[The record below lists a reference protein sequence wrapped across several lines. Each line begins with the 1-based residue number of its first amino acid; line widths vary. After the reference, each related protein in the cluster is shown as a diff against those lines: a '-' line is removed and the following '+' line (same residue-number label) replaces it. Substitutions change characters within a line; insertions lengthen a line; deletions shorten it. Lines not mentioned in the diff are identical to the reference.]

1 MTTVFITRKIPDIG
15 VQMLHD
21 KGYEVDTNPHD
32 RPLTQDELIAILQ
45 KKKYDAVLTV
55 LTDKIDAGVFD
66 ASPDTK
72 IFANYT
78 IGYDNFDVAE
88 GKKRGIYLTNA
99 PGGGANRVAE
109 HAWAMILSLACRVN
123 EGDRFVKA
131 GKYVGWDPMLLPGTS
146 VRGKVLGLIGAGR
159 IGSEVA
165 RMGSQA
171 FGMRVVYFDI
181 KRNPELESVCTCS
194 YYHSPEEVLKQ
205 ADVVSLHVP
214 LLDSTRHLMN
224 RERISMMKPTAYLV
238 NTSRGPVVDENAL
251 VEALQ
256 KKVIAGAGLDVYEN
270 EPKLAKGLA
279 NLDNVILTPHI
290 ASATVE
296 SRNDMARIAA
306 ENIISA
312 MEGGVPKCIV
322 YN

>member
-32 RPLTQDELIAILQ
+32 RPLTQDELIAVL
-45 KKKYDAVLTV
+45 KNKKYDAVLTV
-55 LTDKIDAGVFD
+55 LTDKIDAKVFD

-78 IGYDNFDVAE
+78 IGYDNFDIAE
-88 GKKRGIYLTNA
+88 GKKRGVYLTNA

-159 IGSEVA
+159 IGAEVA

-181 KRNPELESVCTCS
+181 KRNTDLESICNCS
-194 YYHSPEEVLKQ
+194 YYHSPEDVLKQ

-214 LLDSTRHLMN
+214 LLDSTRHLIN
-224 RERISMMKPTAYLV
+224 KERLSMMKPTAYLV
-238 NTSRGPVVDENAL
+238 NTSRGPVVDEDAL

-296 SRNDMARIAA
+296 SRNDMARLAV

-312 MEGGVPKCIV
+312 MEGSIPKCIV